1 MMMMMTT
8 IWGRGWGWGWW
19 YEIDF
24 VCTSWFDASRI
35 FGGIRYTYIKYHQIV
50 SHLLSYTI
58 VPVQTKQTMCIFTG
72 FELWFFHRKTHPA
85 ITQQPLGDWIN
96 LGHLLKH
103 RKWPSPPIR
112 SIWSIDLHRRDPS
125 GPTGRADPGVKLP
138 KFRRWFLTPNPTSSQ
153 FFHGRFTHEIQP
165 PSQVNLIPTLGLV
178 VPRNGIIVLCHA
190 AEMPNGAQ
198 QLCLLRVPM
207 NATGIEDTFCLL
219 VKLDTPQQK
228 QTSRE
233 GMLSDGGIPASFK
246 KFHCCQLKK
255 R

>member
-1 MMMMMTT
+1 MMMMMMT
-8 IWGRGWGWGWW
+8 IWGRGWGWW

-35 FGGIRYTYIKYHQIV
+35 LGGIRYTYIKYHQIV

-58 VPVQTKQTMCIFTG
+58 VPVQTKQNHVY
-72 FELWFFHRKTHPA
+72 FHRLLNCGFSTVKPTLQPPNR
-85 ITQQPLGDWIN
+85 PLGDWIN

-112 SIWSIDLHRRDPS
+112 SIWSIDLHRRATRSAADFWR
-125 GPTGRADPGVKLP
+125 PTQL
-138 KFRRWFLTPNPTSSQ
+138 LS
-153 FFHGRFTHEIQP
+153 FFHGRFPHEIQP
-165 PSQVNLIPTLGLV
+165 PSQVNLIPNASLV

-246 KFHCCQLKK
+246 KFHCCQL
-255 R
+255 